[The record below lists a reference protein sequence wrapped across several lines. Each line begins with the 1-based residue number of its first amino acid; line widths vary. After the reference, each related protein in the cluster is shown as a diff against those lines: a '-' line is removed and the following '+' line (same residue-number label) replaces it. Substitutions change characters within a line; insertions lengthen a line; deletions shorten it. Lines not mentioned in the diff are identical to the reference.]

1 MKKVVLLLLL
11 ISSVYFGQDINSKY
25 FKENGEVYFR
35 FKLENKSLINDI
47 SRQISIDN
55 FRNDSVYAYA
65 NESEFGNF
73 MKFEIKYQVLKHP
86 GDVPNVKMS
95 NSLEGVKAWD
105 SYPTYDV
112 YVQMMQQFAL
122 LYPNI
127 CRIVDAGNT
136 VQGRKILFAKISDN
150 VDANENEPEFMYT
163 STMHG
168 DETTGYI
175 LMLRLIDSLL
185 TGYGVNDRITNLVN
199 NMEIWINPNGNPD
212 GTYRGGNSTVTGAR
226 RYNANNIDINR
237 NFPDPVAGQHP
248 DGNVWQP
255 ETIIMMNLAQS
266 NRFVMSAN
274 FHGGAEVVNYP
285 WDTWSKLHPDNNWYV
300 SISRKYADT
309 VHLHS
314 PSGYMTYLN
323 NGITNGYAWYRVTG
337 GRQDYYN
344 YFARCRE
351 VCIEI
356 SDSKLL
362 SGSLLPAHWEYNK
375 RSFLNYMEESLKGLR
390 GVVTNTQNQFVKAK
404 ITIQG
409 HDMDNTEVFS
419 DSLTGNYHRPI
430 YPGTYTVVV
439 SADSHIT
446 KTFTNIVVASG
457 STTTLLDVVLEPNNP
472 IPVELTSFEAKTNG
486 DVVNVSWTTAT
497 EVNNKGFQLVVFKE
511 NKKVNEV
518 WIDGN
523 GTTTKQNLYS
533 VDLKLDLG
541 NYIVVL
547 NQYDFDGSQKLSKEI
562 ELSIDVPVNF
572 NLSQNFPNP
581 FNPETVIAFALP
593 SESRITL
600 KVFDILGK
608 EVMKIAEGFYAKG
621 NYKFSFDGK
630 NLTSGVYLYRLES
643 YDLNGKKNGFGVRKM
658 ILSK

>member
-112 YVQMMQQFAL
+112 YVQMMQQFAM

-248 DGNVWQP
+248 DGNAWQP

-457 STTTLLDVVLEPNNP
+457 STTLLDVVLEPNNP

-486 DVVNVSWTTAT
+486 NVVNVSWTTAT

-572 NLSQNFPNP
+572 SLSQNFPNP

>member
-112 YVQMMQQFAL
+112 YVQMMQQFAM

-248 DGNVWQP
+248 DGNAWQP

-457 STTTLLDVVLEPNNP
+457 STTLLDVVLEPNNP

-486 DVVNVSWTTAT
+486 NVVNVSWTTAT

-562 ELSIDVPVNF
+562 GLSIDVPVNF
-572 NLSQNFPNP
+572 SLSQNFPNP

>member
-457 STTTLLDVVLEPNNP
+457 STTLLDVVLEPNNP

-486 DVVNVSWTTAT
+486 NVVNVSWTTAT

-572 NLSQNFPNP
+572 SLSQNFPNP